1 MIIMSDPSIIHVSH
15 LSKNYGETNVLN
27 NVSFDIMKGE
37 IVGFL
42 GTNGAGKTTLMRILT
57 TYLQADKGNVL
68 IDRLDVQKDY
78 LMVRRKIGYLSE
90 VPALYNNM
98 SVDAY
103 LRFACRLKDVLPK
116 RETWE
121 VDRVMAECNLKDV
134 QHKTIGILSKGFRQR
149 IGIAQALINEPPIL
163 ILDEPT
169 SGLDPIQ
176 IIQVRHL
183 IKNCAGKQTVLLSTH
198 ILSEIEEMAER
209 VLILKDGRIAFDHR
223 LDSLPQGQHKTLE
236 KAFLKL
242 HTGEVE

>member
-1 MIIMSDPSIIHVSH
+1 MSDYPLISVSH
-15 LSKNYGETNVLN
+15 LSKNYGETSVLN
-27 NVSFDIMKGE
+27 NVSFDIAKGE

-57 TYLQADKGNVL
+57 TYLQADKGKVL

-78 LMVRRKIGYLSE
+78 LAVRRRIGYLSE

-98 SVDAY
+98 SVSAY
-103 LRFACRLKDVLPK
+103 LRFACRLKDVSSK
-116 RETWE
+116 KETSE
-121 VDRVMAECNLKDV
+121 IERVMSECNLKDV

-149 IGIAQALINEPPIL
+149 IGIAQAFVNEPPIL

-223 LDSLPQGQHKTLE
+223 LDSLPQDQSKSLE
-236 KAFLKL
+236 KTFLKL
-242 HTGEVE
+242 HTGETQ